1 MDIYTCKRCG
11 REFTADSCN
20 SISGNVGSINHP
32 NYDCLCDACYRRFVK
47 CAICGDSVFGEN
59 VYSAYNNNNDM
70 VYICYEDK
78 YKLWKCLECGNYYL
92 PDVESN
98 EAIRGTAQPIIGLIC
113 TRCKNNYYFVCG
125 FCNKIFR
132 RGNRIYI
139 NGDSKD
145 GICVLCANTHYKTC
159 GYCGNYF
166 TSDHLNPINENTSMR
181 FCDDC
186 ILRYSHV
193 CDSCGKHTFDDYET
207 GNGDYL
213 CKTCAQYSGKY
224 TFCDECDRYFLISV
238 HHFHYQ
244 IHSASYKPNPI
255 FHGKEKNGLYVGIEI
270 EAENGGDYNNDD
282 IAKELL
288 ESFSDNE
295 NNFYIKNDGSL
306 NHGLEVVS
314 HPYTI
319 TKILKC
325 TWLSDVLNMLDSH
338 GFKSH
343 NTSTCGLH
351 VHLSRSAFIDSMHQT
366 RFAWYIYESGY
377 TVPIARRGFNSYCIK
392 VNKHLSDNHPD
403 NDSQSR
409 YEAVN
414 FENTHTIEVR
424 VFKGTLKLETIYN
437 TLLFLDAVFHWTE
450 TVRLPILSSITRD
463 KEFLKFITNKPKYTK
478 LHYLLTHSI
487 HS

>member
-11 REFTADSCN
+11 REFTADSYN
-20 SISGNVGSINHP
+20 SISDNVGSIDHP

-59 VYSAYNNNNDM
+59 VYSAYNNNNDT

-98 EAIRGTAQPIIGLIC
+98 EAIRGTAIGLVC
-113 TRCKNNYYFVCG
+113 TRCKNNYYNVCG

-145 GICVLCANTHYKTC
+145 DICVLCANTHYKTC

-270 EAENGGDYNNDD
+270 EAENEGDYNNDD

>member
-1 MDIYTCKRCG
+1 MNTHTCLRCG

-20 SISGNVGSINHP
+20 SISGNVDSENHS
-32 NYDCLCDACYRRFVK
+32 NYDCLCNQCYRRFVN
-47 CAICGDSVFGEN
+47 CAICGDSVYGGN
-59 VYSAYNNNNDM
+59 VYSAYNNNNDS

-92 PDVESN
+92 PDVESH
-98 EAIRGTAQPIIGLIC
+98 EVIRGNSEGFVCI
-113 TRCKNNYYFVCG
+113 RCKTDYYHLCG
-125 FCNKIFR
+125 MCDKYFRNGNSIYLNKV
-132 RGNRIYI
+132 RI
-139 NGDSKD
+139 DDLCSK
-145 GICVLCANTHYKTC
+145 CANTHYKTC

-270 EAENGGDYNNDD
+270 EAENEGDYNNDN